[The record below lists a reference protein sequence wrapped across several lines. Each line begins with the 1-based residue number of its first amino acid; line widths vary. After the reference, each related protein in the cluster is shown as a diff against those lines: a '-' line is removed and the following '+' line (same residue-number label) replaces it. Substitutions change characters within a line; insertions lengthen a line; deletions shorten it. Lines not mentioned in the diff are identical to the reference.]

1 MTSIPALRFTQPRGS
16 FIFRSKQK
24 APFQGSLFMLYT
36 LAVKR
41 RKADWPAG
49 VRL

>member
-1 MTSIPALRFTQPRGS
+1 MTKIPALRPRSRGDLS
-16 FIFRSKQK
+16 YSAASKK
-24 APFQGSLFMLYT
+24 LPFQGSLFMLYT

>member
-1 MTSIPALRFTQPRGS
+1 MTSIPALRPRSRGDLS
-16 FIFRSKQK
+16 YSAASKK
-24 APFQGSLFMLYT
+24 LPFQGSLFMLYT